1 MTEDTSKKF
10 LYSIVVLIKI
20 HPQILDSFFASR
32 FISKAKK
39 LVDSYIELKIQ
50 ERREPKDN
58 VAQYQ
63 SLRDFKNA
71 LNQVSEILEYLYRL
85 NLAPATSLLSGQK
98 VVLSIALDL
107 ARNSKIKRAKE
118 NKPDR
123 VDKDLGIDSR
133 NLNFKSRKI
142 QIRPNDNKSKILDFI
157 KNNPNTRTKDI
168 VEEFNS
174 ISERTVKRSLVEL
187 VKGGLIARKMENKA
201 VYYS

>member
-187 VKGGLIARKMENKA
+187 VRGGLIARKMENKA